1 MLSITDCD
9 EQCIHIQIQECNNRL
24 LSIKIPNVISRTPQ
38 TLHQFSKWKGKK
50 QRNIKIVIL
59 FDCM

>member
-1 MLSITDCD
+1 MLIITDCD
-9 EQCIHIQIQECNNRL
+9 EQCVLTYIQIQECNNRL

-50 QRNIKIVIL
+50 QSKL
-59 FDCM
+59 